1 MGTGIFL
8 AIGIMV
14 GVMIAAWLLS
24 RKSWK
29 KECEYD
35 EMQLK
40 IRARGYQIGFYT
52 ALFLMLVL
60 ILLWELNWLTVATP
74 GFAIY
79 TALIISVTVFAIYC
93 ILNDAF
99 LAIRGNANRY
109 FWLFGLIIAIEGI
122 VTVRNISNGEM
133 LENGKLTFGSG
144 APAVMAVCFLAILIT
159 LFVKTV
165 RNRKEADE

>member
-1 MGTGIFL
+1 MDTGIFL

-52 ALFLMLVL
+52 ALLLMLVL

>member
-1 MGTGIFL
+1 MTTGTVF

-14 GVMIAAWLLS
+14 GVMIAAWSLF
-24 RKSWK
+24 RKTWK
-29 KECEYD
+29 RESEYD

-40 IRARGYQIGFYT
+40 IRAKGYQIGFYT
-52 ALFLMLVL
+52 ALFLMLIL
-60 ILLWELNWLTVATP
+60 ILLWELNWLTAVTP
-74 GFAIY
+74 GFAVY
-79 TALIISVTVFAIYC
+79 TALLVSVTVFAIYC

-109 FWLFGLIIAIEGI
+109 FWLFGLVIVLEGI
-122 VTVRNISNGEM
+122 VAVRNIINNEM
-133 LENGKLTFGSG
+133 LEDGKLAFGSG

-159 LFVKTV
+159 LAVKTV

>member
-1 MGTGIFL
+1 MDTGIFL

>member
-1 MGTGIFL
+1 MNTGIFI

-29 KECEYD
+29 RECEYD

-60 ILLWELNWLTVATP
+60 ILLWELNWLTVVTP

-79 TALIISVTVFAIYC
+79 TALIISVTVFAVYC

-109 FWLFGLIIAIEGI
+109 FWLFGLVIVFDGI
-122 VTVRNISNGEM
+122 VVVRHMINGEM
-133 LENGKLTFGSG
+133 LECGKLTFGSG
-144 APAVMAVCFLAILIT
+144 APAVMVVCFLAILIT

-165 RNRKEADE
+165 RNRKEAEA

>member
-1 MGTGIFL
+1 MTTGTVF
-8 AIGIMV
+8 AIGIMA
-14 GVMIAAWLLS
+14 GVMIVAWFLS

-40 IRARGYQIGFYT
+40 IRAKGFQIGFYT
-52 ALFLMLVL
+52 ALFLMLIL
-60 ILLWELNWLTVATP
+60 ILLWEMNWLTFVTP

-79 TALIISVTVFAIYC
+79 TALLISVTVFAIYC

-109 FWLFGLIIAIEGI
+109 FWLFGLIVAVDGF
-122 VTVRNISNGEM
+122 VVVRNIINNEM
-133 LENGKLTFGSG
+133 LEDGKLAFVSG
-144 APAVMAVCFLAILIT
+144 APAVMVICFLAILIT
-159 LFVKTV
+159 LAVKTI
-165 RNRKEADE
+165 RNRKEAEE

>member
-1 MGTGIFL
+1 MNTGIFI

-29 KECEYD
+29 RECEYD